1 MKPSYIIVSFTIL
14 LSISAQSEVEYY
26 HCEESVDTFWKFDI
40 NAINNK
46 SISPHKSP
54 KVRVRQ
60 LGFVDEISD
69 VEISSEWFKVTSFA
83 GGGLFQPDIEI
94 ETYINRKGGHSI
106 RQVVNPIFG
115 DGKSD
120 MGVCKDFIEGENLD
134 ILFKMQSE
142 LQQEVSDL
150 EGEKLGSLPPPKNWN

>member
-1 MKPSYIIVSFTIL
+1 MKLSYIVALSTIL
-14 LSISAQSEVEYY
+14 LSISAQSEIEYY

-40 NAINNK
+40 DAINNK
-46 SISPHKSP
+46 SISPHKNP

-60 LGFVDEISD
+60 LGFVDEFSD
-69 VEISSEWFKVTSFA
+69 VEISSEWLKVTSFV

-94 ETYINRKGGHSI
+94 ETYINRRGGHSI

-120 MGVCKDFIEGENLD
+120 MGVCKGFIEGENLD
-134 ILFKMQSE
+134 TLFKMQSE
-142 LQQEVSDL
+142 LQQEMKDL
-150 EGEKLGSLPPPKNWN
+150 EGEQLESSPPLKNWN